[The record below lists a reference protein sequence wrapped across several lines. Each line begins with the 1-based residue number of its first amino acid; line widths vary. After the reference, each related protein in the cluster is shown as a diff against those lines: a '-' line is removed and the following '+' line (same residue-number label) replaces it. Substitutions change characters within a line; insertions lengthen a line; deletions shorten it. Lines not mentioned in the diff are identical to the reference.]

1 MPPGWVFEGSSENGR
16 ASRALVRVAPFEP
29 LASGSSVR
37 AVGLPQD
44 GLAAIEGLGISCRR
58 VGLHPAEPEDR
69 KKGLFVEP
77 LLLALRLEAVDDD
90 LDLAGAGRFFQ
101 RNEEV
106 GRAQVAV
113 VLRDL
118 ILQDQVAPA
127 RVPREV
133 RDQAVVLVPVVAVVG
148 EDQIGA
154 KLPLQGL
161 ELILDLTAE
170 KGEEAIAEFLDH
182 DLLLEGAVQKSIGA
196 GPGLA
201 GPLLVGAE
209 NDPADDHFVV
219 ALEQGQDRPA
229 AANLDVIAV
238 RPQA

>member
-1 MPPGWVFEGSSENGR
+1 MSPGWVFKGSSENGR
-16 ASRALVRVAPFEP
+16 VSRAMMTVAPFEC
-29 LASGSSVR
+29 LASGSSIQ

-58 VGLHPAEPEDR
+58 VGLHPAEPQDR

-77 LLLALRLEAVDDD
+77 LLLALRVEAVDDD

-113 VLRDL
+113 VVRNLV
-118 ILQDQVAPA
+118 LQDQVVPE

-148 EDQIGA
+148 E
-154 KLPLQGL
+154 
-161 ELILDLTAE
+161 
-170 KGEEAIAEFLDH
+170 
-182 DLLLEGAVQKSIGA
+182 
-196 GPGLA
+196 
-201 GPLLVGAE
+201 
-209 NDPADDHFVV
+209 
-219 ALEQGQDRPA
+219 
-229 AANLDVIAV
+229 
-238 RPQA
+238 

>member
-58 VGLHPAEPEDR
+58 VGFHPAEPQDR

-77 LLLALRLEAVDDD
+77 LLLALRVEAVDDD

-106 GRAQVAV
+106 GGTQVTV

-118 ILQDQVAPA
+118 VLQDQVVAKRIPG
-127 RVPREV
+127 EV
-133 RDQAVVLVPVVAVVG
+133 GDQAVVLVPVVAVVS
-148 EDQIGA
+148 EDEVGA
-154 KLPLQGL
+154 ELPLQGL
-161 ELILDLTAE
+161 ELVLDLAAQE
-170 KGEEAIAEFLDH
+170 REEAIAEIPH
-182 DLLLEGAVQKSIGA
+182 
-196 GPGLA
+196 
-201 GPLLVGAE
+201 
-209 NDPADDHFVV
+209 
-219 ALEQGQDRPA
+219 
-229 AANLDVIAV
+229 
-238 RPQA
+238 